1 MVIADLITHC
11 KRVMKI
17 MAYYMQQPVISS
29 PFIPLLKLR
38 LFWPEDMKLGRNKEG
53 KEVTK

>member
-1 MVIADLITHC
+1 
-11 KRVMKI
+11 
-17 MAYYMQQPVISS
+17 MQQPVISS